1 MISWRGSNPCS
12 TSTARSFLG
21 RSLIWP
27 SDALTTYSLPRYL
40 LMVFALAGDSTI
52 TRAFGIRRLQQR
64 FIDISEAT
72 TLSRNSFREAA
83 GQGPAFPVRKVR
95 RSARKPSYLL
105 ESESD
110 RPNVWQY
117 PLAGRQAACDPL
129 RVEHPLGGM
138 PDRRLGMHW
147 RSRAGGF
154 APARL
159 TDGGSPREVPRLRPS
174 CPGQAWRPGL
184 STGEGPNS
192 RWM

>member
-27 SDALTTYSLPRYL
+27 SDALTTYCLPRYL

-64 FIDISEAT
+64 FIDIPEAT
-72 TLSRNSFREAA
+72 KLSRNSF
-83 GQGPAFPVRKVR
+83 
-95 RSARKPSYLL
+95 
-105 ESESD
+105 
-110 RPNVWQY
+110 
-117 PLAGRQAACDPL
+117 RQAACDPL

-138 PDRRLGMHW
+138 PDRRLGIHR

-159 TDGGSPREVPRLRPS
+159 TDGGSPREVPRLRRS
-174 CPGQAWRPGL
+174 SPGQAWRPVL
-184 STGEGPNS
+184 STGYGPKS
-192 RWM
+192 LWM